1 MHKQFLRGRRIV
13 RFLITDDERFL
24 GESNASFVARIAWK
38 YRVNPAQLVSKA
50 ILGKSHTNAD
60 LRYDIASVCNSLT
73 DKSVHVQGML
83 YELTGLDRN
92 SGNYV
97 FLRELIDHGAHGL
110 ISKDK
115 KWCHLCYQDRLRT
128 PVPEDETPIYDD
140 LYWSFKHSN
149 YCTKHLCTLSVRCG
163 HCFEKQP
170 YVSHR
175 VEPGFCHY
183 CRGFLGKAPSFD
195 TSDDIDALEVA
206 RADMARHDLF
216 LRNGVPSEHI
226 SMRVLARNLRQLAH
240 RFGEDGMDLVASAC
254 GVSHATYVDW
264 CRAKHH
270 IAVQSLFMLLEGLQ
284 LPSLGILLADEA
296 EFCNAVSSQ
305 LSSQFQ
311 FRAKAHHES
320 VLPKITKY
328 LNEIVAGVRPPE
340 SRAAIAKRF
349 SVSVGMLENAFLD
362 ELKQVSIQ
370 YKKATEEIS
379 SERKG
384 DLQYLMDVAVRRCGA
399 KMRTFQ
405 WEHLLAELKGV
416 SLNGYSH
423 IQLSDA
429 RTKAI
434 QRYIDSTRRD
444 QGRDINRLL

>member
-1 MHKQFLRGRRIV
+1 MHKQFLRGFHIA
-13 RFLITDDERFL
+13 RFFITVDERFY

-50 ILGKSHTNAD
+50 ILNKTHTNVD

-73 DKSVHVQGML
+73 DKCLRVQSTL
-83 YELTGLDRN
+83 YELTGVDRS
-92 SGNYV
+92 SGNYAY
-97 FLRELIDHGAHGL
+97 LRELVDHAAHGL

-115 KWCHLCYQDRLRT
+115 KWCHLCYQERQST
-128 PVPEDETPIYDD
+128 PVPENETPIYDD
-140 LYWSFKHSN
+140 LYWSLRPSN

-170 YVSHR
+170 YVSHK

-183 CRGFLGKAPSFD
+183 CRGFLGKAPSVD
-195 TSDDIDALEVA
+195 TGDDLDALEGT
-206 RADMARHDLF
+206 RADLARLDLF
-216 LRNGVPSEHI
+216 LGNDVPSERI
-226 SMRVLARNLRQLAH
+226 SMRVLARNLRQLAN
-240 RFGEDGMDLVASAC
+240 RFGEDGMDLVSTAC
-254 GVSHATYVDW
+254 GVSNTTYADW

-270 IAVQSLFMLLEGLQ
+270 VTVQSLFMLLEGLQ
-284 LPSLGILLADEA
+284 LPTLGGLLADEA
-296 EFCNAVSSQ
+296 EFCKAVSSQ

-311 FRAKAHHES
+311 FRTKEHHES
-320 VLPKITKY
+320 VLPKITKH
-328 LNEIVAGVRPPE
+328 LNDIITGVSPPE

-370 YKKATEEIS
+370 YQKATEEIS
-379 SERKG
+379 SARKG

-405 WEHLLAELKGV
+405 WEHVLAELKGV
-416 SLNGYSH
+416 NLNGYSH
-423 IQLSDA
+423 VQLSDA
-429 RTKAI
+429 RAKAI
-434 QRYIDSTRRD
+434 RRYIHSTRRD
-444 QGRDINRLL
+444 QGRDVDRLI